1 MFTFTLFLSFW
12 ARILLPHLYPD
23 ASAAATSAASI
34 AIKTPADN
42 AISEQVTWSTD
53 RRLTWD
59 DFKGLPDDA
68 NPHHALTAANLA
80 VNASCKNSQYS
91 YVVKCV
97 FLPQQSWSK
106 KKNSE
111 KLLAHEQLHFDL
123 TEVHARQLRHDLQQI
138 SCSNLK
144 TKLSLVVNE
153 AFKRWRAEQDIFDKA
168 SKHGMEK
175 EEQEAW
181 AANIAVRLK
190 RLEAY
195 Q

>member
-1 MFTFTLFLSFW
+1 M
-12 ARILLPHLYPD
+12 
-23 ASAAATSAASI
+23 
-34 AIKTPADN
+34 
-42 AISEQVTWSTD
+42 WSTG
-53 RRLTWD
+53 RRLNWE
-59 DFKGLPDDA
+59 DFKGQPDDS

-80 VNASCKNSQYS
+80 VSASCKNNQYT
-91 YVVKCV
+91 YTVKCV

-138 SCSNLK
+138 SCANLK

-153 AFKRWRAEQDIFDKA
+153 AFKRWKAEQDLFDEA
-168 SKHGMEK
+168 SRHGLDK
-175 EEQEAW
+175 EEQRVW
-181 AANIAVRLK
+181 AARIETRLK
-190 RLEAY
+190 KLEAY